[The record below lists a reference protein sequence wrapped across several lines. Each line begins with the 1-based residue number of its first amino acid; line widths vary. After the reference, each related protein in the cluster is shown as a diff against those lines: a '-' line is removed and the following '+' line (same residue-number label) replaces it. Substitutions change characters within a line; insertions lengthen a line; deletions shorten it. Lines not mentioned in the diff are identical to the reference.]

1 MCTLDGEHVPVIE
14 SVRLADT
21 TVSEMPFPDNCRLI
35 PVFMQHLCDCLFL
48 CVVNCIREGF
58 DAGFMAIFSCENG
71 ATCWRADCVRAET
84 VVESHPTSA
93 DPVNIWGAPP
103 ISQVFASIATNR
115 RCRMVVRHDEEY
127 IRSMRSRHGLFP
139 RFQDNLG
146 AFVRSGGFKC
156 LLDLTHRVDI
166 ADEQIE
172 KG

>member
-1 MCTLDGEHVPVIE
+1 MPVLWLYFP
-14 SVRLADT
+14 VRM
-21 TVSEMPFPDNCRLI
+21 EPR
-35 PVFMQHLCDCLFL
+35 
-48 CVVNCIREGF
+48 
-58 DAGFMAIFSCENG
+58 AGVQIAF
-71 ATCWRADCVRAET
+71 RAET

-93 DPVNIWGAPP
+93 DSVNIWGARP
-103 ISQVFASIATNR
+103 ILQVLTPIAADR
-115 RCRMVVRHDEEY
+115 WCRMVVRYDEEY